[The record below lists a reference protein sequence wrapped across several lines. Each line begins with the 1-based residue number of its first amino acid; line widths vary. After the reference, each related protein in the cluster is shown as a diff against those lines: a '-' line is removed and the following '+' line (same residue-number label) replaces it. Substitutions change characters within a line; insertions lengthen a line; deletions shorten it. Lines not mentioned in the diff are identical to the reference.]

1 MKSTHSMA
9 GYLLFA
15 VAALLLAACSTHMK
29 AAQQALDQISNA
41 VEAIPADSDQYV
53 PDQIASVRSKLND
66 LNASF
71 DKKDYR
77 AVLDGAPAVLAEA
90 KNVAAT
96 AVAKRDEAMKA
107 LTSQWNQLSS
117 SVPQLVA
124 SVKTRVDALSKTRRV
139 PKGVDLP
146 AAKAGL
152 DSATTL
158 WQKAQTAFQSK
169 QVADAVTD
177 AKDAMTRAEAA
188 ASSLKMG

>member
-1 MKSTHSMA
+1 MKSTHSIA

-15 VAALLLAACSTHMK
+15 VAALLLAACSTHMR
-29 AAQQALDQISNA
+29 AAQQALDQISNT
-41 VEAIPADSDQYV
+41 VEAIPADGDQYV
-53 PDQIASVRSKLND
+53 PEQIASVKSKLSD

-71 DKKDYR
+71 DKKDYS
-77 AVLDGAPAVLAEA
+77 AVLASAPAVLIEA

-107 LTSQWNQLSS
+107 LTAQWNQLST

-139 PKGVDLP
+139 PKGIDLT

-152 DSATTL
+152 DGATTL